1 MMLNSVNTEEQIS
14 QYENERIAERHG
26 DRLEALMNLAFLMRN
41 DIERPEN
48 LRSYLQLMDGVLK
61 KMTEDFPY
69 EGMSK
74 RPNRP
79 NA

>member
-1 MMLNSVNTEEQIS
+1 
-14 QYENERIAERHG
+14 
-26 DRLEALMNLAFLMRN
+26 MNLAFLMRN

>member
-48 LRSYLQLMDGVLK
+48 LRSYLQLMDGVLQ